1 MLGRCGGGG
10 TSDAASMIHPMRGD
24 PDTGSERSTG
34 RLRACHALED
44 AGSLATIGPDL
55 DQAQPSN
62 ELAVERMLFGKGQMN
77 SFRRDLSD
85 QEIADIAAYVVFA
98 TTP

>member
-1 MLGRCGGGG
+1 
-10 TSDAASMIHPMRGD
+10 MIHPGRAGD
-24 PDTGSERSTG
+24 PDTGK
-34 RLRACHALED
+34 RAFYQAGCEQCHALED

-55 DQAQPSN
+55 DQAQPSY
-62 ELAVERMLFGKGQMN
+62 EPAVERMLFGKGQMN